1 VVGIGR
7 STTRY
12 WPASR
17 ADEPASRGRLRE
29 LALERRRF
37 GYRRLHVLLAREGVA
52 VNHKRVERLYRD
64 EGLTVRRRARK
75 RVAMAERTP
84 LLLPTFPNE
93 QWSLDVVGDALSW
106 GRRSRLLAVVDTVT
120 REALAI
126 EVDTSLPGERVA
138 RVLARIA
145 GERGGPRAIVLDN
158 GPELTGRA
166 LDQWAYARGVHL
178 RSSRPAGRC
187 RTPSPRASSGA
198 CATSASTSTGSPAWP
213 TRDGP
218 SRRGARTTT
227 QSDPTAASATGH
239 RPRPNGPGPARR
251 LHCRSRPDS
260 HHDWTDGRGQVNVA
274 NGMGGTRAVG

>member
-12 WPASR
+12 RPASR
-17 ADEPASRGRLRE
+17 ADEPALRGRLRE

-37 GYRRLHVLLAREGVA
+37 GYRRLHVLLAREGAA

-75 RVAMAERTP
+75 RVATAERTP

-93 QWSLDVVGDALSW
+93 QWSLDFVGDALSW
-106 GRRSRLLAVVDTVT
+106 GRRIRLLAVVDTVT

-126 EVDTSLPGERVA
+126 EVDTSLPAERVA
-138 RVLARIA
+138 RVLERIA

-178 RSSRPAGRC
+178 RFIAPGKPMQNAFAESFVGRLRDESLNEHWFTGLADARRTVEAWRQDYNAVRPHSGLGYRTPAEAQQTWTSQATTLPTPAGL
-187 RTPSPRASSGA
+187 S
-198 CATSASTSTGSPAWP
+198 
-213 TRDGP
+213 
-218 SRRGARTTT
+218 
-227 QSDPTAASATGH
+227 Q
-239 RPRPNGPGPARR
+239 
-251 LHCRSRPDS
+251 
-260 HHDWTDGRGQVNVA
+260 
-274 NGMGGTRAVG
+274 